1 MEISE
6 IYYKCF
12 SKVRMG
18 LIDSPDKIDEYIKGK
33 VSNHLRDL
41 KKKKTFLFLFTLF
54 SIAKS
59 CKTQSFSRL

>member
-12 SKVRMG
+12 SKVCMG

-33 VSNHLRDL
+33 VSNHLGDL
-41 KKKKTFLFLFTLF
+41 
-54 SIAKS
+54 
-59 CKTQSFSRL
+59 